1 MDDYDSDDD
10 FNDQYD
16 DDYDYDSDEFIHHHG
31 GYDDLYDDV
40 QGDYGYDVW
49 DPEEELEL
57 PSLFSDYHPYW
68 KKSKET
74 FLDLYFV
81 AERTKQLLDSSN
93 AREIIANTSDDFG
106 KIKELETMYRSVDK
120 HLAFSKKRSI
130 DILSKVLSLPSLVIH
145 KIFINIVESYNW
157 HFDQYGPEEMP
168 WLYEELEEDDSES
181 EKDDK
186 YPEFYYNMMS
196 DVHQRVRRCTMFIS
210 SDVSYAFFFLKF
222 TLEGIE
228 GIKISDS
235 VSGDG

>member
-1 MDDYDSDDD
+1 MDDYNNDDD
-10 FNDQYD
+10 FNDH
-16 DDYDYDSDEFIHHHG
+16 DYEYNTW
-31 GYDDLYDDV
+31 DLIK
-40 QGDYGYDVW
+40 
-49 DPEEELEL
+49 EELKL
-57 PSLFSDYHPYW
+57 PSIFSDYHPSW
-68 KKSKET
+68 KKSKKT

-81 AERTKQLLDSSN
+81 AERTKQLLDFIG
-93 AREIIANTSDDFG
+93 RPQIITETNYHLRMR
-106 KIKELETMYRSVDK
+106 KELETTYQSVEK
-120 HLAFSKKRSI
+120 HLAVSKKRSI
-130 DILSKVLSLPSLVIH
+130 AILSKVLGLPSLVID